1 MAVHLRTAP
10 SLARQAARR
19 SAWTRIALVAVSGF
33 SAVNAVAGGI
43 GLLVN
48 GLGVP
53 REQLQGTP
61 FDSFTV
67 PGLLLA
73 IVVGGSMAVAATSAW
88 RKVSWA
94 GIAAV
99 VAGSVMLGWIA
110 IESLMITDGRP
121 LQVSVAVLSLATIA
135 LGVALGTRAAR
146 GSRGC

>member
-1 MAVHLRTAP
+1 MAIHLAQSPLSTSDP
-10 SLARQAARR
+10 ARR
-19 SAWTRIALVAVSGF
+19 TRWIRAALVAVSGF

-73 IVVGGSMAVAATSAW
+73 IVVGGSMAVATACSW
-88 RKVSWA
+88 RKVPWA
-94 GIAAV
+94 GNAAV
-99 VAGSVMLGWIA
+99 VAGSVML
-110 IESLMITDGRP
+110 
-121 LQVSVAVLSLATIA
+121 
-135 LGVALGTRAAR
+135 
-146 GSRGC
+146 